1 MNTPKPDRHQRR
13 KALLALAGLG
23 AFTSLPHSW
32 RRPVIDSVVLPAHAQ
47 TSVTPGAGSGGD
59 TSDPGVPDDS
69 SAVQDPPAAGVLRG
83 LVSSASTKT
92 SEGGPFEGAQVFIT
106 SMDGPGEY
114 NTITNEGGS
123 FTMDLPSGRY
133 AVVVEAADHFTWS
146 SFPDVITVNPGE
158 TVTENI
164 SILPSS

>member
-1 MNTPKPDRHQRR
+1 MQTPKPDRHQRR

-23 AFTSLPHSW
+23 AFTSLPQSW

-47 TSVTPGAGSGGD
+47 TSVTPAANTGSEVNE
-59 TSDPGVPDDS
+59 PEVPDDS
-69 SAVQDPPAAGVLRG
+69 SAVQDPPEAGVLRG
-83 LVSSASTKT
+83 LVASAETKKD
-92 SEGGPFEGAQVFIT
+92 EGGPFAGAQVFIT

-123 FTMDLPSGRY
+123 FTVDVPAGRY
-133 AVVVEAADHFTWS
+133 ALVVEAADHFTWS